1 MVVLHVFRRKGEGKD
16 LRVFVFLRND
26 KRNKLVASFTV
37 VCRPRD
43 SLQSFLRFSPSL
55 FSFFL
60 FSRPCLVTFS
70 RQFSRLLLPPPLHF
84 HLFVFRFPSSERN
97 RAIEQRKC
105 PISCRIRHGWLKS
118 SFVRSTRKKETRAR
132 LVSDPSKPAQ
142 WSAITFP
149 RWIFVQL
156 KTGSDS
162 TCSSI
167 SFRARAC
174 ADRSAWAERNQRIA
188 QIKCCESSLERFLS
202 IRSRSRL
209 CNYEILCKSDVNSC
223 RSEIFESRQTRI

>member
-70 RQFSRLLLPPPLHF
+70 RQFSRLLSSPPPPLPSLRVSFPIIRAKSSYRAKKMSYFLPHSSWLVEIELRAFDEKEGNSCSTRFGSIETSPMISDYFSSVNFRPIENRLWF
-84 HLFVFRFPSSERN
+84 HLLFDLVP
-97 RAIEQRKC
+97 
-105 PISCRIRHGWLKS
+105 
-118 SFVRSTRKKETRAR
+118 STRMRRSLGVSRAKSTNR
-132 LVSDPSKPAQ
+132 PDQVLRKFARTLPLYP
-142 WSAITFP
+142 IT
-149 RWIFVQL
+149 I
-156 KTGSDS
+156 T
-162 TCSSI
+162 
-167 SFRARAC
+167 
-174 ADRSAWAERNQRIA
+174 
-188 QIKCCESSLERFLS
+188 SL
-202 IRSRSRL
+202 
-209 CNYEILCKSDVNSC
+209 
-223 RSEIFESRQTRI
+223 